1 MSQVIRLLH
10 IVLHIL
16 SKTHYL
22 LYILIS
28 TSSCNG
34 YEEVK
39 ISIDRPF
46 RGQMLPSSVPVE
58 ISITG
63 IEESLETI
71 LVDGI
76 ANEGTKLNDGKSLL
90 VYRQPSYGLGFVY
103 AERPNDPYL
112 VVRSWLQGDFV
123 SSNRWYPNSMILK
136 LGYTG
141 LNVGADSLAG
151 IISSSLV
158 NVELSQFID
167 PIVVDLGITQ
177 ASILIDSAVIK
188 NMSLTLS
195 ISGGQ
200 MIVDLVLTPLQIEY
214 RIDNELLSSQGF
226 AAYEQIYINALAEL
240 DKSGVNLIQP
250 RVMSG
255 RLQINDE
262 QLPDHLMN
270 AIAEALT
277 DRFASTISQ
286 VISEV
291 TYQVTAQLFE
301 QFAPSL
307 GIRFPQAI
315 IQESRVSSVGIEEN
329 SLVIGFETRMAAQT
343 SQMAPDYGGA
353 LIAASLETTG
363 YQETMKLSVGSGLI
377 HQLLYAAWD
386 AGNFSNL
393 SYTKADLESLGL
405 GELSFPYSNLDRAK
419 IDLLLPPTME
429 WTPEGPVLVLGGVMA
444 GLKVNYSKDTSAW
457 TAARIPIKLSFE
469 QGSLRVSSDVSR
481 TIKSEP
487 IMLDRLNDIAE
498 RAEVL
503 KLINTALPSVINDI
517 LSQFPL
523 ISIAPLELQ
532 ALSNSPK
539 LVVLPRLESAL
550 TKNSYWELGL
560 NLDVL
565 SD

>member
-1 MSQVIRLLH
+1 MSQVLRLLH
-10 IVLHIL
+10 IVG
-16 SKTHYL
+16 KTHYL

-28 TSSCNG
+28 MTSCNS

-39 ISIDRPF
+39 LSIDQPP
-46 RGQMLPSSVPVE
+46 RGQMIPSGVPVE
-58 ISITG
+58 IRITDK
-63 IEESLETI
+63 EESLGNI

-76 ANEGTKLNDGKSLL
+76 ANEGMKLNDGKSLS

-112 VVRSWLQGDFV
+112 VVRSWLQGDFIP
-123 SSNRWYPNSMILK
+123 SNSWYPNSMILK
-136 LGYTG
+136 FGYTG
-141 LNVGADSLAG
+141 LNVGDDSLAG

-158 NVELSQFID
+158 NVELSQFVE

-195 ISGGQ
+195 ISDDQ
-200 MIVDLVLTPLQIEY
+200 MIVDIVLTPLEIDY
-214 RIDNELLSSQGF
+214 RIENELLNSQGF
-226 AAYEQIYINALAEL
+226 ATYEQIYINALAEL

-250 RVMSG
+250 SVMSG

-262 QLPDHLMN
+262 QLPDRLIN

-277 DRFASTISQ
+277 DRFESTMSQ
-286 VISEV
+286 VIAEV

-301 QFAPSL
+301 QFTPTL
-307 GIRFPQAI
+307 GISFQQEI
-315 IQESRVSSVGIEEN
+315 NQESRVSSVIVEEN
-329 SLVIGFETRMAAQT
+329 SLVISFETRMSAQN
-343 SQMAPDYGGA
+343 SQMTPNYGGA
-353 LIAASLETTG
+353 LIGPLIDSKE
-363 YQETMKLSVGSGLI
+363 YQEKMKFLVGSGLI

-393 SYTKADLESLGL
+393 SYTKAELESLGL
-405 GELSFPYSNLDRAK
+405 GELNFPYSNLDK
-419 IDLLLPPTME
+419 VTLDLLLPPTME
-429 WTPEGPVLVLGGVMA
+429 WTTEGPILVLGGVTA
-444 GLKVNYSKDTSAW
+444 DIKVDYSKDTRAW
-457 TAARIPIKLSFE
+457 TAARVPIKLSFD
-469 QGSLRVSSDVSR
+469 QGSLRVSSDPLR
-481 TIKSEP
+481 MLKSEP
-487 IMLDRLNDIAE
+487 VMLNRLNEIAE
-498 RAEVL
+498 RTEVL

-539 LVVLPRLESAL
+539 LIVFPRLEAAT
-550 TKNSYWELGL
+550 TKYKHWELGL
-560 NLDVL
+560 NLNVL
-565 SD
+565 ND